1 MGIFGI
7 IYAVAFVAM
16 VLLFLIALSTGSDDF
31 SEFSLSELTFFGK
44 IMYVFLAI
52 LSLPITG
59 PVLIIVLIGAFLGYV
74 LKFFVSLCVK

>member
-59 PVLIIVLIGAFLGYV
+59 PVLIIVLIGAVLGYV
-74 LKFFVSLCVK
+74 LKLFVSLCVK